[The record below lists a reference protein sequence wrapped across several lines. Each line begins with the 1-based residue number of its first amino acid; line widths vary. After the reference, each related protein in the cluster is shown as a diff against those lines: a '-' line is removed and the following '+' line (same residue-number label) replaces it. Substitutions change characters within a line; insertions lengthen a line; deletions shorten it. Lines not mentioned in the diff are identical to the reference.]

1 MLGGRR
7 GTARPLGDEL
17 GGVVVGGEPESAR
30 DDGVV
35 AHLRDADVA
44 VGTTA
49 AIGDPAGRVSVI
61 RAIVEGEGE

>member
-1 MLGGRR
+1 DFAEALDADR
-7 GTARPLGDEL
+7 T
-17 GGVVVGGEPESAR
+17 VVVGGEPESDR

-35 AHLRDADVA
+35 AYLREADVT

-49 AIGDPAGRVSVI
+49 AIGDPSGRVSVI